1 MRTVYACVLDV
12 AVRSPETASQGF
24 ARLWTTATEW
34 VEMLYMEQWRTP
46 CRVVAN
52 EPRIAPLPHHAISA
66 QRDGV
71 SGVCELASLEWSYPD
86 DQDAGLQWTIAA
98 QFARNGS
105 KLEASVA
112 IRIVSTYPIAKP
124 LSYTLKRPSLVDKI
138 LQHFTCSIGKSP
150 IPLKSR
156 ELERFD
162 IDLFVDEVLCSPD
175 RWLPI
180 VAISPQQGTRD
191 YLIDPVELQ
200 QTLLGH
206 AQVVSFK
213 DVFAG
218 RAWTDALGVK
228 ELSCY
233 LGAVRLYWP
242 GFTRKAK
249 PPEHPLFMADS
260 IRFHTEQ
267 HQPLGQHLFR
277 TLVAV
282 SGFRFSNPP
291 VARLVREAIDGF
303 KQARFHELLKNAKA
317 HEESGQILQE
327 LERAWD
333 QIKVLQQERDEI
345 RNQVAELSR
354 ELEAQK
360 EAWQGY
366 RGQRPGVPGQDGP
379 PPSSL
384 PRAPVRTVVE
394 AVERACADFTLTL
407 IFLPDAL
414 ESARQSP
421 YRGAEKVYALFH
433 ALDEVTRLWQQKGS
447 LGTGW
452 HDALKP
458 KGFDYAEF
466 ISPTAKGKYGIE
478 YTFRYEGEPIL
489 FQHHV
494 TIGARSPD
502 TCISIHWHRDEER
515 KRLVIGWCGKHLSN
529 TQS

>member
-12 AVRSPETASQGF
+12 AVRPPETASQAF
-24 ARLWTTATEW
+24 QRLWATATEW
-34 VEMLYMEQWRTP
+34 IEALYLERWKAV
-46 CRVVAN
+46 CKIVAN
-52 EPRIAPLPHHAISA
+52 EPRVAPLPRHSIVA

-86 DQDAGLQWTIAA
+86 ETDAGLQWTIAA
-98 QFARNGS
+98 QFARNGV

-112 IRIVSTYPIAKP
+112 IRIVSTHPIAKP
-124 LSYTLKRPSLVDKI
+124 LSYTLKRPGLVDKI
-138 LQHFTCSIGKSP
+138 LQNFTCSIGKSP
-150 IPLKSR
+150 IPLKPR
-156 ELERFD
+156 EVERFD

-175 RWLPI
+175 RWLP
-180 VAISPQQGTRD
+180 VVVVSTQQGTRD
-191 YLIDPVELQ
+191 YLVDPAELQ

-206 AQVVSFK
+206 AQVVAFK
-213 DVFAG
+213 DVLAS

-242 GFTRKAK
+242 SFTRKAK
-249 PPEHPLFMADS
+249 PLDHPLYMADS
-260 IRFHTEQ
+260 IRFHLEQ
-267 HQPLGQHLFR
+267 HHPLGPHLFR

-291 VARLVREAIDGF
+291 TARLVREAIDGF

-333 QIKVLQQERDEI
+333 QIKVVQQERDEL
-345 RNQVAELSR
+345 RTQVAELSR

-366 RGQRPGVPGQDGP
+366 RGQRPGAQGP
-379 PPSSL
+379 DSSAPT
-384 PRAPVRTVVE
+384 PRAPVRSVEE
-394 AVERACADFTLTL
+394 AVERASHDFTQTL

-421 YRGAEKVYALFH
+421 YRSAERVYALFQ
-433 ALDEVTRLWQQKGS
+433 ALDEITHTWQQKGS
-447 LGTGW
+447 IGTGW

-458 KGFDYAEF
+458 KGFEYAEF
-466 ISPTAKGKYGIE
+466 ISPTAKGKYGSE
-478 YTFRYEGEPIL
+478 YTFRYEGEPVL

-494 TIGARSPD
+494 TLGARSAD

-515 KRLVIGWCGKHLSN
+515 KRLLIGWCGKHLSN